1 MSLAFSV
8 KMDESQIALYKKQ
21 QRRQNRSKVRQAVFI
36 NEYVFYKHFDICQ
49 DAAQLYNQI
58 NLLYPRKPD
67 LRRTEE
73 FRVWRN
79 NVTGQPNIRMKR
91 KPTVKRQPYVFP
103 AHANIPVAEYID
115 PNASFVVAD
124 QPESPQPESPQP
136 ESPQPES
143 PQPESPQP
151 ESPQPES
158 PQPESPQPESP
169 QQESPQPESPQP
181 ESPQPESPQPE
192 SPQPESPVHSI
203 KGGKVMELRIPLMN
217 PPAET
222 RPLVTQEVL
231 QKDNLEPAVYTETLE
246 TVTEE
251 VLQEDTI
258 EPSLY
263 EEISPEIIEKII
275 EELRQ
280 DPGLKDIITSVE
292 EQLELQ
298 QVGMDIDISDDD
310 RLEAELEN
318 MILW

>member
-1 MSLAFSV
+1 MSLPFSV
-8 KMDESQIALYKKQ
+8 KMDESQLALYKKQ
-21 QRRQNRSKVRQAVFI
+21 QRRQNRSKARQAVFVSD
-36 NEYVFYKHFDICQ
+36 YVFYKHFDIYQ
-49 DAAQLYNQI
+49 EAAQLYNQI
-58 NLLYPRKPD
+58 NRIYPRKPD

-79 NVTGQPNIRMKR
+79 NVTGQPIIRMRR
-91 KPTVKRQPYVFP
+91 KPTVNRQPYVFP
-103 AHANIPVAEYID
+103 VHPDIPVAEYVD
-115 PNASFVVAD
+115 PNVSFVVMG

-158 PQPESPQPESP
+158 PQPESTQSESP
-169 QQESPQPESPQP
+169 LPESPQP
-181 ESPQPESPQPE
+181 ESTQPESTQPESPHPE
-192 SPQPESPVHSI
+192 SLQPESPVQL
-203 KGGKVMELRIPLMN
+203 KGKVMELRIPLMN

-222 RPLVTQEVL
+222 HPLVTHEVL
-231 QKDNLEPAVYTETLE
+231 QKDNLEPKIYTETLE

-275 EELRQ
+275 NDLRE

-292 EQLELQ
+292 EQLELEK
-298 QVGMDIDISDDD
+298 VGMDIDISDEDD

-318 MILW
+318 MLLW